1 MFLVLHGQTEWN
13 RDGRVQG
20 HLDSPLTEDG
30 RRQAVKAADI
40 LQGQNIVPGACAI
53 VCSPIGRTR
62 ETARIIGTELGFD
75 ISTIRSD
82 ERLKEVSLGQ
92 WEGHTY
98 SEVEERCLTK
108 SQEVID
114 TIGTSDHLTVSHTM
128 TWQ

>member
-30 RRQAVKAADI
+30 RRQAVKTADI
-40 LQGQNIVPGACAI
+40 LRDQNIDPGACAM
-53 VCSPIGRTR
+53 VCSPLGRTR

-82 ERLKEVSLGQ
+82 ARLKEVSLGQ
-92 WEGHTY
+92 WEGHTRV
-98 SEVEERCLTK
+98 EIEERWPDKIAGSNRYNWYFQSPTGE
-108 SQEVID
+108 SYDDV
-114 TIGTSDHLTVSHTM
+114 
-128 TWQ
+128 